1 VCGDIPFVGI
11 GRLDRNHLAAVDVV
25 DQILRKH
32 RRLDQ
37 SVLVFR
43 IDVDKPLYN
52 LSFNPQRL
60 LFVLLAIFSDEPN
73 AVLLSILPLTPVEL
87 GAIAPHVLAVAAS

>member
-1 VCGDIPFVGI
+1 MCGDIPFVGI
-11 GRLDRNHLAAVDVV
+11 GILDRNHLAAVDVV

-43 IDVDKPLYN
+43 IDVN
-52 LSFNPQRL
+52 
-60 LFVLLAIFSDEPN
+60 
-73 AVLLSILPLTPVEL
+73 
-87 GAIAPHVLAVAAS
+87 